1 VEFWDNSG
9 MIEMSAGT
17 EKIVLSILSDAQ
29 IKAESI
35 LAEAEKESESILSEG
50 EAQAAT
56 EKEKI
61 LENAEK
67 QAQMRYQQIISESK
81 MNSRRMELEAREE
94 VIEESFQKAEKK
106 LKEIASSDATEYKT
120 SLENVITEAGVEIGG
135 GDIVV
140 LLKESDVAK
149 IKDSLPSLEKSISDK
164 TSNHTKL
171 EMGANITTIGG
182 AVVKTKNGEIE
193 VNNTIEARMLRFKKS
208 LRSKVA
214 GILFK

>member
-1 VEFWDNSG
+1 

-17 EKIVLSILSDAQ
+17 EKIVSSIMSDAQ

-35 LAEAEKESESILSEG
+35 LEEAKKETESILSEG
-50 EAQAAT
+50 EGKSVI

-67 QAQMRYQQIISESK
+67 TAQMRYQQIISEAK

-94 VIEESFQKAEKK
+94 IIEDAFRKAEEQ
-106 LKEIASSDATEYKT
+106 LKEIASSDASEYKA
-120 SLENVITEAGVEIGG
+120 SLEKVIIESGTEIGG
-135 GDIVV
+135 GELEILV
-140 LLKESDVAK
+140 KESDFSK
-149 IKDSLPSLEKSISDK
+149 IKGSLTSLEKSISEQ
-164 TSNHTKL
+164 TSNPTKL

-182 AVVKTKNGEIE
+182 AIVKTKNGEIE

-208 LRSKVA
+208 LRSQVA